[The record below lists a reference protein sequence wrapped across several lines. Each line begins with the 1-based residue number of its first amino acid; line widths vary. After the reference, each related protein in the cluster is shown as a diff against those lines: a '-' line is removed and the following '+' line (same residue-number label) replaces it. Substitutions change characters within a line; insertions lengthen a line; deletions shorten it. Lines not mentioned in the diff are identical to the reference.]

1 MLGLIPSLLILL
13 ISIYVDPSTL
23 LQHISRIFNIKFI
36 EAAKYAAFPI
46 DALEGGLFAL
56 VVTAF
61 SVIWH
66 RQFLVNS
73 ETQTIKNLF
82 MWHSRQFKFLY
93 VVIVFGIVGSLVFN
107 SVFITGFMLISESP
121 SLQSSLLQSVGKYQL
136 LKIFASLVVS
146 IIVVR
151 WSIMFPSIAVDKPF
165 SFNQGWRITKGNGFR
180 LFIISILV
188 ILPFYFLVIPIRFII
203 LLGEFPGLELINSLF
218 FMVTTAVGVSA
229 LSASYR
235 DLCGEA

>member
-1 MLGLIPSLLILL
+1 
-13 ISIYVDPSTL
+13 
-23 LQHISRIFNIKFI
+23 
-36 EAAKYAAFPI
+36 
-46 DALEGGLFAL
+46 
-56 VVTAF
+56 
-61 SVIWH
+61 
-66 RQFLVNS
+66 
-73 ETQTIKNLF
+73 
-82 MWHSRQFKFLY
+82 
-93 VVIVFGIVGSLVFN
+93 
-107 SVFITGFMLISESP
+107 MLISESP